1 VRELTAR
8 IQEIEKR
15 INDLQEMSRYCE
27 EYPKHVLKSNSY
39 HKTADGGAD
48 IL

>member
-1 VRELTAR
+1 MELTAR

-27 EYPKHVLKSNSY
+27 EYPKQLLNSNSY
-39 HKTADGGAD
+39 HKTADGVD